1 MKKNLSDYFVALTVI
16 VCSLILVGAL
26 TIALSGWRA
35 NRHGRTIDVDFRDVT
50 GIRVHSEVRYAGAA
64 AGQVSAIHLFT
75 AAEREAAASEE
86 EKRNAVR
93 VTLLLADDLPAV
105 PADTRV
111 SLSSDTLLG
120 EKFVA
125 LSAGTASAAKLANG
139 AVLQGHG
146 SGSIDSLI
154 ESIGP
159 LVESIT
165 PLVDSL
171 GPLVRTADEALHGVT
186 PLLKKAGATIDT
198 VNADTLPRFAKLA
211 EGLQVT
217 ATSAT
222 QALKRIDSLLTEVDE
237 PIKTDLQ
244 ELKKTLVQLEQTLGT
259 ADQVLSRTDRN
270 LTPRLEELGIVL
282 QNLKVVSTH
291 AKAITQT
298 LGEKPNRLIFSGRAQ
313 KLTPEE
319 EILKSKKPLPA
330 VQPQ

>member
-16 VCSLILVGAL
+16 VCSVILVGAL

-35 NRHGRTIDVDFRDVT
+35 NHRGRTLDVDFRDIA

-64 AGQVSAIHLFT
+64 AGQVSAIRLLT
-75 AAEREAAASEE
+75 TDERETAGSDEQ
-86 EKRNAVR
+86 KRNAVR

-105 PADTRV
+105 PADTRA

-139 AVLQGHG
+139 TVLQGHG
-146 SGSIDSLI
+146 SGSIDTLI

-171 GPLVRTADEALHGVT
+171 APLVKTADEALHGVT
-186 PLLKKAGATIDT
+186 PLLKKTAAVVDT

-211 EGLQVT
+211 E
-217 ATSAT
+217 SAG
-222 QALKRIDSLLTEVDE
+222 QALKRIDTLLTEVDE

-270 LTPRLEELGIVL
+270 LTPRLEELGVVL

-291 AKAITQT
+291 AKALTQQ
-298 LGEKPNRLIFSGRAQ
+298 LGEKPSRLIFSGKAQ
-313 KLTPEE
+313 KLTSEE